1 MARFLNFACIL
12 GSVYSIG
19 FPGQA
24 AHDPDTKLGSGCP
37 MAKLR
42 AEVADL
48 PDRGPPHR
56 QLNGDDSGL
65 QRELQTTALQTTACI
80 SQKKMI
86 NPVAIYG
93 DVAKVS

>member
-1 MARFLNFACIL
+1 MARFLNLACIL

-42 AEVADL
+42 AELADL

-65 QRELQTTALQTTACI
+65 QRELQTTACI